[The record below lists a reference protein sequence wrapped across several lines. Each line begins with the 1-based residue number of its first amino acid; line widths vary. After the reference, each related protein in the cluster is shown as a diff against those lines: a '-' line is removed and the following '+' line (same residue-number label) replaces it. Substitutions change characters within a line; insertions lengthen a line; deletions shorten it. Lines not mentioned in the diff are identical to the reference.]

1 MKRALFIAL
10 KENGQV
16 VDYVD
21 SVGVPNRT
29 AEDLIE
35 MIVAKGERVTNM
47 VIEKIKHAPKETW
60 NKLKASF
67 AKTN

>member
-21 SVGVPNRT
+21 SVGVKNRT

-35 MIVAKGERVTNM
+35 MIVAKGDKVTKM
-47 VIEKIKHAPKETW
+47 VINKIKSAPKETW
-60 NKLKASF
+60 EALKAGF
-67 AKTN
+67 ARAA